1 MFCLYLA
8 YSTHFP
14 ALTLPCVAATRGQS
28 YHSQKFPLYPTTK
41 KQKALK
47 RKAATL
53 MKMVQAG
60 NTKTL
65 PPEQSAAEHPA
76 QALVHFMSP
85 GHSLTPCSKWLMPPL
100 GMGMLWA
107 TFWGA
112 SSTWGRIRPPVH
124 LSFLSYVSY
133 LDALRLWCAAR
144 PWA

>member
-1 MFCLYLA
+1 MLLLFATDVLSLSGIFYTFSSSHSPLCSSHPWA
-8 YSTHFP
+8 E
-14 ALTLPCVAATRGQS
+14 LPQPEVP
-28 YHSQKFPLYPTTK
+28 PLPHHKK

-107 TFWGA
+107 TFWEIEVVPVLPGA
-112 SSTWGRIRPPVH
+112 GSGPQYT
-124 LSFLSYVSY
+124 
-133 LDALRLWCAAR
+133 
-144 PWA
+144 